1 MTWRV
6 LRGYLFS
13 AVLVAVILSLLAL
26 QWVGPWTS
34 EKPPATE
41 PQPVAQP
48 RPVAPP
54 SAVAIGVTTVSLAR
68 NSFRAWEP
76 ADLVEVNAFEQHA
89 RLHADIVMWFTDW
102 ERGTFDAGQAR
113 AVARRGSV
121 PEISWEPWD
130 SRVGLGHPQREY
142 TLESIIDGR
151 HDVYVRRFA
160 EAVRRYGGPVRL
172 RFAQEMNGTW
182 YPWSES
188 QNGNSRGQF
197 AKAWRHVHAIFA
209 AAGATNVTWIWS
221 PVVGTIPTSE
231 YPGSSEVD
239 AVGLSGFNG
248 GTVLY
253 GRRWRSFTSLF
264 DPSLD
269 AIHTLAPGK
278 PVELTEVGS
287 TEQGGDKAKWI
298 RSMFAQIR
306 RRKYIR
312 SIIWFNVRKETD
324 WRIESS
330 PEAQAAFAEG
340 AASVRDS
347 VRRPAA

>member
-6 LRGYLFS
+6 LRGYLLS

-26 QWVGPWTS
+26 QSLGPWADA
-34 EKPPATE
+34 KPSPAK
-41 PQPVAQP
+41 PWPVTQA
-48 RPVAPP
+48 
-54 SAVAIGVTTVSLAR
+54 STVAIGVTTVSLAR
-68 NSFRAWEP
+68 NSLRAWQP
-76 ADLVEVNAFEQHA
+76 ADLVEVNSFEQHA

-113 AVARRGSV
+113 AVAKRGSV

-130 SRVGLGHPQREY
+130 SRVGLRRPQPKY
-142 TLESIIDGR
+142 TLASIIDGR
-151 HDVYVRRFA
+151 HDSYIRRFA

-197 AKAWRHVHAIFA
+197 VKAWRHVHAIFA
-209 AAGATNVTWIWS
+209 AAGAINVTWIWS
-221 PVVGTIPTSE
+221 PVVGTIPAWQ
-231 YPGSSEVD
+231 YPGPSEVD
-239 AVGLSGFNG
+239 VVGLSGFNG
-248 GTVLY
+248 GTILY
-253 GRRWRSFTSLF
+253 ARRWRSFTGLF

-269 AIHTLAPGK
+269 AIHALAPGK

-287 TEQGGDKAKWI
+287 TEQGGDKAEWI
-298 RSMFAQIR
+298 RTMFAQIR
-306 RRKYIR
+306 RRPYIH
-312 SIIWFNVRKETD
+312 SIIWFNLRKETD

-340 AASVRDS
+340 AANLRDS
-347 VRRPAA
+347 AGRTSA